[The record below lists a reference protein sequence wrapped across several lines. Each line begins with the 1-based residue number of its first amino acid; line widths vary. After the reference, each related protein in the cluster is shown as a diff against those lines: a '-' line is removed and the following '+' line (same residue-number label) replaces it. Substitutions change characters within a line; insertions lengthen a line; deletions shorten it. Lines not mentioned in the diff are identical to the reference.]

1 MAKVKEEMLAPVND
15 ARQAM
20 QAIQVEL
27 GALALA
33 ELHKEALLA
42 AYKEQ
47 QQKLKEAT
55 DAIQAEYGDGS
66 VDLES
71 GEFMPGEAPAA
82 EVVEE

>member
-1 MAKVKEEMLAPVND
+1 MAKVKEEMLAPVNE
-15 ARQAM
+15 ARKAM

-27 GALALA
+27 GSLALA

>member
-1 MAKVKEEMLAPVND
+1 MAKVKEELLAPVNE
-15 ARQAM
+15 ARQTM
-20 QAIQVEL
+20 QAIQLEL
-27 GALALA
+27 GAIALA
-33 ELHKEALLA
+33 ELRKEALLG

-55 DAIQAEYGDGS
+55 DAIQGEYGDGS

>member
-1 MAKVKEEMLAPVND
+1 MAKVKEELLAPVNE
-15 ARQAM
+15 ARQTM
-20 QAIQVEL
+20 QAIQLEL
-27 GALALA
+27 GAIALA
-33 ELHKEALLA
+33 ELRKEVLLEA
-42 AYKEQ
+42 HKEQ

-71 GEFMPGEAPAA
+71 GEFIPGEAPAA